1 MWKSHYVAT
10 KNEKPMLF
18 QIGIDMH
25 AKLCFKYKTRS
36 AERLTQ
42 LAIHKCLPRSSHRN
56 AMNALLCTSIGVH
69 FSLSQ
74 DTKMLLATLL
84 KTKNK
89 LKMLGSKI

>member
-1 MWKSHYVAT
+1 MWKSYYV
-10 KNEKPMLF
+10 LF
-18 QIGIDMH
+18 QIVIDMH
-25 AKLCFKYKTRS
+25 TKLCFTKTRS

-42 LAIHKCLPRSSHRN
+42 LAIHKGLPRSSHRS
-56 AMNALLCTSIGVH
+56 AMNALLCTSIEVH

-84 KTKNK
+84 KTKYK